1 MVFISVV
8 FSFRNEE
15 HVLPE
20 LIRRVR
26 AVLQG
31 QRAEGVFSGHELIF
45 VNDASTDQ
53 SLRILV
59 EHAQNHDDI
68 RVINMARNFGVSPCV
83 MAGLAHARGD
93 LVVYMDADLQ
103 DPPEVIPQM
112 IRAWREGNKVDVVH
126 TVRRSRQGESAFKL
140 FITRIGYHIL
150 NRYCTV
156 AIPQEAGDFKLLSRR
171 AVEQILKFK
180 EHTPFMRGVV
190 AWIGFNQVFVS
201 YDREARFAG
210 KSKFFV
216 LSPKV
221 ISNFFNSAIVSFSA
235 VPLQIASYIGLATI
249 LVDFVFIL
257 HALREKFLGRAIPGW
272 TAIMIAILFFS
283 GVQLFCIG
291 MIGVYLNSVHE
302 QTKMRP
308 TYIVESTFGF
318 PDSPSNA

>member
-1 MVFISVV
+1 MAFLSVV

-26 AVLQG
+26 TVLQG
-31 QRAEGVFSGHELIF
+31 QRAEGVISGHELIF

-53 SLRILV
+53 SLRVLI

-68 RVINMARNFGVSPCV
+68 RVINMSRNFGVSPCV
-83 MAGLAHARGD
+83 MAGMARAKGD
-93 LVVYMDADLQ
+93 LVVYMDTDLQ

-112 IRAWREGNKVDVVH
+112 LRAWREGDKVDVVH
-126 TVRRSRQGESAFKL
+126 TVRRSRKGESAFKL
-140 FITRIGYHIL
+140 FITRIGYYIL

-171 AVEQILKFK
+171 AVEQVLQFK

-190 AWIGFNQVFVS
+190 AWIGFNQVFVP

-216 LSPKV
+216 LSRKV
-221 ISNFFNSAIVSFSA
+221 ISNFFSSAIVNFSA
-235 VPLQIASYIGLATI
+235 PRTS
-249 LVDFVFIL
+249 
-257 HALREKFLGRAIPGW
+257 GW
-272 TAIMIAILFFS
+272 PRS
-283 GVQLFCIG
+283 
-291 MIGVYLNSVHE
+291 
-302 QTKMRP
+302 
-308 TYIVESTFGF
+308 
-318 PDSPSNA
+318 

>member
-1 MVFISVV
+1 MVFLSVV

-31 QRAEGVFSGHELIF
+31 QRAEGVISGHELIF

-112 IRAWREGNKVDVVH
+112 LRAWREGDKVDVVH

-140 FITRIGYHIL
+140 FITGIGYHIL

-171 AVEQILKFK
+171 AVEQVLKFK

-190 AWIGFNQVFVS
+190 AWIGYNQVFVP

-235 VPLQIASYIGLATI
+235 VPLQIASYIGLVTI
-249 LVDFVFIL
+249 LIDLVFIL
-257 HALREKFLGRAIPGW
+257 HALREKILGRAIPGW

-291 MIGVYLNSVHE
+291 MIGLYLNSVHE